1 MSELTGRGQIE
12 RKELSLVPRSVSKVY
27 DGSTGYTMTAED
39 LNHLSS
45 QLEAADVVTQ
55 ATMSFANSQVS
66 RAADGSV
73 LSNKAVQLDAVTIED
88 GNQGGNY
95 QLVLQGNATS
105 LISPKALMVS
115 AIAAGQ
121 STYGEAVLP
130 GAVSLQG
137 VLVGDQVNATASLLQ
152 VLTSSSGRIRAG
164 VYQQGTNPDLLGKDA
179 GNYSL
184 TAFSTVTPNFEV
196 TPRVIQSSAV
206 VQDKVYDGN
215 SQATLAS
222 LDSAGVL
229 QGDALSMSSGEVR
242 FNGQDLYKSQDTWRK
257 KMGYVPQ
264 EDIIHQELSVQKA
277 VTYAAKLR
285 LPQELP
291 DERRKALVT
300 RVIHEVGLDE
310 RKNVTIRKLSGGQR
324 KRVSVAVE
332 LLNRPEILFLDE
344 PTSGQDPGLE
354 IAMMQLFKGFTRQG
368 ATVIVTTH
376 AMASIEELDIVV
388 LLQAGYLVFM
398 GPPQALLDVFGGRS
412 YEGIYQTLAK
422 QSPLDSLNQFR
433 RSAYAGWP
441 GGSR

>member
-1 MSELTGRGQIE
+1 MDALPGKLNIGNKPSTSGIKLEVRGIE
-12 RKELSLVPRSVSKVY
+12 RKAGGKKILSGPMSLVIHP
-27 DGSTGYTMTAED
+27 
-39 LNHLSS
+39 
-45 QLEAADVVTQ
+45 
-55 ATMSFANSQVS
+55 
-66 RAADGSV
+66 
-73 LSNKAVQLDAVTIED
+73 
-88 GNQGGNY
+88 
-95 QLVLQGNATS
+95 
-105 LISPKALMVS
+105 
-115 AIAAGQ
+115 
-121 STYGEAVLP
+121 GEF
-130 GAVSLQG
+130 
-137 VLVGDQVNATASLLQ
+137 VG
-152 VLTSSSGRIRAG
+152 
-164 VYQQGTNPDLLGKDA
+164 LLGPSGSGK
-179 GNYSL
+179 
-184 TAFSTVTPNFEV
+184 STLLKACCGLQRPN
-196 TPRVIQSSAV
+196 
-206 VQDKVYDGN
+206 
-215 SQATLAS
+215 
-222 LDSAGVL
+222 
-229 QGDALSMSSGEVR
+229 SGEVR

-277 VTYAAKLR
+277 ITYAAKLR

-291 DERRKALVT
+291 DDRRKALVT
-300 RVIHEVGLDE
+300 RVIHEVGLEE

-388 LLQAGYLVFM
+388 LLQAGVLVFM
-398 GPPQALLDVFGGRS
+398 GPPQALLEVFGGRS

-422 QSPLDSLNQFR
+422 QSPIDSLNQFR